1 MQKKKLQ
8 LSVLWFIIS
17 KNVKFGLECIIFI
30 RFFYAAFL
38 NLLHVKKIIV
48 INFQFKG
55 WRENNTEQYYTR
67 DNPRSIEDKGQKPQ
81 STDRQH
87 QRKNV
92 Q

>member
-1 MQKKKLQ
+1 M
-8 LSVLWFIIS
+8 
-17 KNVKFGLECIIFI
+17 
-30 RFFYAAFL
+30 
-38 NLLHVKKIIV
+38 KKIIV